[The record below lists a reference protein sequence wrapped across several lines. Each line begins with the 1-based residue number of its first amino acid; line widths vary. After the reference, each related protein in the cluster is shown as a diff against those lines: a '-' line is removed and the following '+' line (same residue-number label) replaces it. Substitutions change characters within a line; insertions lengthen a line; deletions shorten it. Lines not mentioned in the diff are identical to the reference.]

1 MNSSQEQSKETV
13 DERSLSIKWWVLL
26 GIAIGEFMYAL
37 DTLIVNIA
45 LPVLERDL
53 HASFAAIQWIPLS
66 YLLTIASLVLVV
78 GRLGDMWN
86 KKWLYFGGSILFTFG
101 SLLCTFAPSASF
113 LIGFRALQG
122 VGAVIIS
129 VVGPAIITEVFPKEE
144 RGRALG
150 IIKGIVML
158 GVTTGPSV
166 GGLLIGLGG
175 WRLIFWVNIPIGI
188 ITTLVVA
195 AIVPSSVSSERKQG
209 FDWLGSLLVMISLTC
224 FTLAITLVRPESW
237 FSLTQLILLVLAT
250 ISLVCFLALENQIS
264 DPILDLTIF
273 RSLLLS
279 LSLLLGWMVLIVR
292 VGITFILPFFL
303 ELVKNYP
310 PLQAGLLMAVGPIFS
325 ALIAPVAGSLS
336 DRFGARLVT
345 LIGLVLM
352 VIGCLSISTFNRELT
367 VVGYIVRTFPLALGT
382 GIFYPSNQSAVM
394 GAVTSERLGIAS
406 GLLSLS
412 QTLGET
418 TGLTLIGTMF
428 SLLTSASA
436 KLASHIE
443 LTNAPIEALLFGVQ
457 MTFRIIAPIL
467 MVAAILTAFLWW
479 LEQRKK
485 LSYQEKVLPLA

>member
-1 MNSSQEQSKETV
+1 MSTSQKQSKYTV
-13 DERSLSIKWWVLL
+13 DESRLSKKWWILL
-26 GIAIGEFMYAL
+26 GIGIGEFMYAL

-45 LPVLERDL
+45 LPILERDL
-53 HASFAAIQWIPLS
+53 HTSFTTIQWIPLS
-66 YLLTIASLVLVV
+66 YLLTISSLVLVV

-86 KKWLYFGGSILFTFG
+86 KKWFYFGGAILFTLG
-101 SLLCTFAPSASF
+101 SLLCTVAPSAGF

-129 VVGPAIITEVFPKEE
+129 VLGPAIITEVFPKEE

-166 GGLLIGLGG
+166 GGLVIGLGG
-175 WRLIFWVNIPIGI
+175 WRLIFWVNVPIGI

-195 AIVPSSVSSERKQG
+195 LIIPSDVSGERKQG
-209 FDWLGSLLVMISLTC
+209 FDWLGSLLVMISLIC
-224 FTLAITLVRPESW
+224 FSLAVTLIRPESW
-237 FSLTQLILLVLAT
+237 FSLAQLILLVLAG
-250 ISLVCFLALENQIS
+250 ISLVCFIVLENQIS
-264 DPILDLTIF
+264 DPILDLKIF

-279 LSLLLGWMVLIVR
+279 LSLLLNWMVLIVR
-292 VGITFILPFFL
+292 VAITFILPFFL
-303 ELVKNYP
+303 ELVKHYP

-325 ALIAPVAGSLS
+325 ALIAPIAGSLS

-352 VIGCLSISTFNRELT
+352 VCGCLSIGTFDRDLT
-367 VVGYIVRTFPLALGT
+367 VLGYIVRTFPLALGT

-394 GAVTSERLGIAS
+394 GAVPSERLGIAS

-412 QTLGET
+412 QTLGAT
-418 TGLTLIGTMF
+418 TGLALIGTMF

-436 KLASHIE
+436 KLVSHID
-443 LTNAPIEALLFGVQ
+443 LTNAPIEALVFGVQ

-467 MVAAILTAFLWW
+467 MVAVILAAFLWW
-479 LEQRKK
+479 LEQTKERP
-485 LSYQEKVLPLA
+485 SQEKVIPLA